1 MRIFARSKKD
11 GAVHFVRR
19 YDGFDLM
26 VLTQIAKLAARLLMT
41 MVMGLVCFSVAMAQD
56 GKPLK
61 GVVELFT
68 SQGCVSCP
76 PADRAFEKLVNQP
89 DVVALA
95 YHVDYW
101 NYRGWV
107 DTLGSADNTARQYAY
122 ARSFGRSG
130 VYTPQAVL
138 NGRVQMKGTDSQALS
153 GKIDTL
159 KSSGDGLT
167 VKVNADIRGDELAVN
182 IGSGQGQADVV
193 VVYFKRRKDVDVLK
207 GENKGQ
213 RITYLNSVTDI
224 QSVGM
229 WRGDAINIS
238 LPAKVLRTD
247 GCDGFAVLLQ
257 SSTPAGDPGKILGA
271 AMVLA
276 PTPTVNPA
284 DYKP

>member
-1 MRIFARSKKD
+1 M
-11 GAVHFVRR
+11 RR
-19 YDGFDLM
+19 YDGSILM
-26 VLTQIAKLAARLLMT
+26 VLTKLAKIAVR
-41 MVMGLVCFSVAMAQD
+41 VMAIIVVGAVGVSVAMAQD
-56 GKPLK
+56 GRPLK

-76 PADRAFEKLVNQP
+76 PADRAFETLASQP

-101 NYRGWV
+101 NYRGWT
-107 DTLGSADNTARQYAY
+107 DTLGSPDNTARQYAY

-153 GKIDTL
+153 GKIDSLRT
-159 KSSGDGLT
+159 SGDGLS
-167 VKVNADIRGDELAVN
+167 VAVNAAIRGDELALN
-182 IGSGQGQADVV
+182 IGSGVGEADVI

-229 WRGDAINIS
+229 WRGKEINIS

-257 SSTPAGDPGKILGA
+257 SSTPAGDPGKIIGA

-276 PTPTVNPA
+276 PTSTPTINPA
-284 DYKP
+284 AFKP

>member
-1 MRIFARSKKD
+1 
-11 GAVHFVRR
+11 
-19 YDGFDLM
+19 M
-26 VLTQIAKLAARLLMT
+26 VLTRLAKMAVSLLVSAIVCAAS
-41 MVMGLVCFSVAMAQD
+41 FSVAMAQD
-56 GKPLK
+56 EHAFK

-76 PADRAFEKLVNQP
+76 PADKAFEVLANRP

-101 NYRGWV
+101 NYRGWT

-122 ARSFGRSG
+122 AKSFARSG

-138 NGRVQMKGTDSQALS
+138 NGRAQMKGTDSQALS
-153 GKIDTL
+153 GKMESL
-159 KSSGDGLT
+159 KNSGNGLT
-167 VKVNADIRGDELAVN
+167 VKVNAAIRGDELSVN
-182 IGSGQGQADVV
+182 IGKGQGQADVV

-213 RITYLNSVTDI
+213 RITYFNSVTDI

-229 WRGDAINIS
+229 WRGDDVSIS
-238 LPAKVLRTD
+238 LPAKVLRND

-257 SSTPAGDPGKILGA
+257 SSTPSGDPGQILGA
-271 AMVLA
+271 TMVMEPSVERA
-276 PTPTVNPA
+276 PLL
-284 DYKP
+284 KP

>member
-1 MRIFARSKKD
+1 
-11 GAVHFVRR
+11 
-19 YDGFDLM
+19 M
-26 VLTQIAKLAARLLMT
+26 VLTQIAKLAARLATAMA
-41 MVMGLVCFSVAMAQD
+41 MGAACFSVAMAQESQ
-56 GKPLK
+56 PLK
-61 GVVELFT
+61 GVIELFT

-76 PADRAFEKLVNQP
+76 PADRAFANLVNQP

-101 NYRGWV
+101 NYRGWI

-138 NGRVQMKGTDSQALS
+138 NGLVQMKGTDSTALS
-153 GKIDTL
+153 GKIDSL
-159 KSSGDGLT
+159 KTSGDGLT

-182 IGSGQGQADVV
+182 IGSGHGQADVI
-193 VVYFKRRKDVDVLK
+193 VVYFKQRKDVDVLK

-229 WRGDAINIS
+229 WRGNEVKIS

-247 GCDGFAVLLQ
+247 GSDGFAVLLQ

-276 PTPTVNPA
+276 PPLT
-284 DYKP
+284 DDKPL

>member
-1 MRIFARSKKD
+1 
-11 GAVHFVRR
+11 
-19 YDGFDLM
+19 M
-26 VLTQIAKLAARLLMT
+26 VLTKLVKIAVRMMAIFVVGATGM
-41 MVMGLVCFSVAMAQD
+41 SVAMAQEAR
-56 GKPLK
+56 PLK

-76 PADRAFEKLVNQP
+76 PADRAFERLANQP

-101 NYRGWV
+101 NYRGWT

-153 GKIDTL
+153 GKMESL
-159 KSSGDGLT
+159 KTSGDGLT
-167 VKVNADIRGDELAVN
+167 VKVNAAIRGDELAVN
-182 IGSGQGQADVV
+182 IGSGEGQADVV
-193 VVYFKRRKDVDVLK
+193 VVYFKQRKDVDVLK

-229 WRGDAINIS
+229 WRGNDMTIS
-238 LPAKVLRTD
+238 LPSKVLRND

-257 SSTPAGDPGKILGA
+257 ASTPAGDPGKIMGA
-271 AMVLA
+271 TMVLVPSAAHVQPVSA
-276 PTPTVNPA
+276 P
-284 DYKP
+284 

>member
-1 MRIFARSKKD
+1 
-11 GAVHFVRR
+11 
-19 YDGFDLM
+19 M
-26 VLTQIAKLAARLLMT
+26 VLTKLAKI
-41 MVMGLVCFSVAMAQD
+41 VMGMTAAMAMGFACLSVAMAQD
-56 GKPLK
+56 GRPLK

-76 PADRAFEKLVNQP
+76 PADRAFEKLANQP

-101 NYRGWV
+101 NYRGWT
-107 DTLGSADNTARQYAY
+107 DTLGSPDNTARQYAY

-138 NGRVQMKGTDSQALS
+138 NGRVQMKGTDSQVLS
-153 GKIDTL
+153 GKIDSL
-159 KSSGDGLT
+159 KTSGDGLT
-167 VKVNADIRGDELAVN
+167 VNVNASIRGDELAVN

-229 WRGDAINIS
+229 WRGNEINIS

-247 GCDGFAVLLQ
+247 DCDGFAVLLQ

-271 AMVLA
+271 AMVFA
-276 PTPTVNPA
+276 PTASVDPA
-284 DYKP
+284 SFKP